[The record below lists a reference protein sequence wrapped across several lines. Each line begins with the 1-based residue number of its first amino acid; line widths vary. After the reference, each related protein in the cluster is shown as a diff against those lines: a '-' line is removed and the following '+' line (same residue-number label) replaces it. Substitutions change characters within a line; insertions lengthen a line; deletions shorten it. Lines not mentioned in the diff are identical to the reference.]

1 MLLCILKK
9 LHYIQTFFADLTS
22 ICSTYGGSLLQKAP
36 VDFRPS
42 LEELLHDAPPD
53 GVDLVCKLLVFNPH
67 KRLTAA
73 QALEHSY
80 VQR

>member
-1 MLLCILKK
+1 VPVDSGPSLKE
-9 LHYIQTFFADLTS
+9 
-22 ICSTYGGSLLQKAP
+22 LLQ
-36 VDFRPS
+36 
-42 LEELLHDAPPD
+42 HAPPD
-53 GVDLVCKLLVFNPH
+53 GIDLVCKLLVFNPH